1 MKYSNVFKV
10 VIMEDCKTSSLVWV
24 QFIKAK
30 CNVEIERYVKD
41 SDCKILYISRLN
53 EVDAGF
59 TDKPIDELVNWFF
72 VFFSSFTD
80 LRGRFGRVGR
90 IGFFRKSKNG
100 DSRKNQ
106 HGCQAEGRCF
116 GKKIHDTLLLFVF
129 SSLTISPSI
138 SRTIRSA

>member
-10 VIMEDCKTSSLVWV
+10 VIMEDCETSSFVWV

-59 TDKPIDELVNWFF
+59 TDKPVDELVN
-72 VFFSSFTD
+72 
-80 LRGRFGRVGR
+80 GEM
-90 IGFFRKSKNG
+90 IYHSK
-100 DSRKNQ
+100 
-106 HGCQAEGRCF
+106 
-116 GKKIHDTLLLFVF
+116 
-129 SSLTISPSI
+129 
-138 SRTIRSA
+138 